1 MLTTDPPV
9 TLADGYRVR
18 NGDDGVSE
26 SLSEVAG
33 AGDAATELELELE
46 AEAEAEAEALVVVG
60 DDSTFDD
67 DTERCS

>member
-18 NGDDGVSE
+18 YGDDGVSE

-33 AGDAATELELELE
+33 VGDAATELELE
-46 AEAEAEAEALVVVG
+46 AEAEAELVVVG